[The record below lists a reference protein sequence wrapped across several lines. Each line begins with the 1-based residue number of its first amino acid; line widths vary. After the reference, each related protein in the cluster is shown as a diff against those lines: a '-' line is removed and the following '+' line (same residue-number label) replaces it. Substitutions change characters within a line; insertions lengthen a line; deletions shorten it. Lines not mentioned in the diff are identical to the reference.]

1 MSGQSRTPVGSEPWS
16 SFLLCRRYIAVYFNH
31 VPIAAPTQAERQPV
45 LYWAL
50 GVLRDGESEALGAW
64 PQDPQGAMNWHQIL
78 GELKDRGVERIRLAL
93 HSDLAGFRED
103 LRARFP
109 GATALPSLAQ
119 LLDRSVSQVAARHR
133 SPVAER
139 LRAII
144 ETESGPEA
152 RAALAAFE
160 SSRWGVRYPVLVA
173 DWRIAL
179 EQGWALWSLAPALR
193 REVLSG
199 DGKAAALNRS
209 LRKAVDRRG
218 GFADAG
224 AAAVFVR
231 AVLAREQQRMEGVPV
246 AAATEHQRRRGDFGF
261 RMLALGI

>member
-1 MSGQSRTPVGSEPWS
+1 MHAGCVPTVVPKNNVSGEGGEVHWVVGNLSRDESE
-16 SFLLCRRYIAVYFNH
+16 V
-31 VPIAAPTQAERQPV
+31 
-45 LYWAL
+45 L
-50 GVLRDGESEALGAW
+50 GVWARTEPARPDWKAALV
-64 PQDPQGAMNWHQIL
+64 
-78 GELKDRGVERIRLAL
+78 ELQHRGVERIRLAL

-109 GATALPSLAQ
+109 GATALPSFAQ

-160 SSRWGVRYPVLVA
+160 SSRWGVRYPALVA

-179 EQGWALWSLAPALR
+179 EQGSALWSLAPALQ

-224 AAAVFVR
+224 AAAGFVR

-246 AAATEHQRRRGDFGF
+246 AGATEHQRRREDFGF

>member
-1 MSGQSRTPVGSEPWS
+1 MHAGCVPMVVPMNNRSGEGGEVHWMVGN
-16 SFLLCRRYIAVYFNH
+16 LRRDETEI
-31 VPIAAPTQAERQPV
+31 
-45 LYWAL
+45 L
-50 GVLRDGESEALGAW
+50 GVWATTEAVRPDWEAALVELR
-64 PQDPQGAMNWHQIL
+64 
-78 GELKDRGVERIRLAL
+78 DRGVERVRFAIN
-93 HSDLAGFRED
+93 SDLAGFREE

-109 GATALPSLAQ
+109 GATALPSFAQ
-119 LLDRSVSQVAARHR
+119 LLGRSVSQVAARHR

-152 RAALAAFE
+152 RAALATFE
-160 SSRWGVRYPVLVA
+160 SSRWGARYPVLIA
-173 DWRIAL
+173 DWRVAL

-193 REVLSG
+193 REVLAG
-199 DGKAAALNRS
+199 DGKASALKGS

-231 AVLAREQQRMEGVPV
+231 AVLTREQRRMEGVPV
-246 AAATEHQRRRGDFGF
+246 AAATEHQRHREDFGL
-261 RMLALGI
+261 RMFALGI